1 MKALRISLIGL
12 AVLML
17 ISCTA
22 LDQGS
27 NLSDEELV
35 ATAVARI
42 QEEMNATQAALLSE
56 QGESDPSVVESTSD
70 SQPAAEEEMPP
81 AIPGLDPIDVIY
93 LADSYGFDCNSPEL
107 KEKHLIWSCFLE
119 LDDSQ
124 YQIKLWGRNLETVDM
139 IEVAAFYYDLD
150 VTDYSDL
157 SSLLFGEIARIPFS
171 GSIALEAE
179 NWVSDAIL
187 LLQSVGD
194 ERVSTFQGVR
204 YYLYTLPSMHVME
217 VGSLQ

>member
-17 ISCTA
+17 ISCA
-22 LDQGS
+22 VLDKGN

-35 ATAVARI
+35 AIAAARI
-42 QEEMNATQAALLSE
+42 QEEMNATQAALSSE
-56 QGESDPSVVESTSD
+56 QGQSDPSVAESNSD
-70 SQPAAEEEMPP
+70 SQPLAEESVPP
-81 AIPGLDPIDVIY
+81 TIPGLDPIDVIY
-93 LADSYGFDCNSPEL
+93 LADDYGFECNSPEF
-107 KEKHLIWSCFLE
+107 KEEHLIWSCFLE
-119 LDDSQ
+119 LDESQ
-124 YQIKLWGRNLETVDM
+124 YQVKLWGRTLETVDM

-179 NWVSDAIL
+179 KWVSDAIL
-187 LLQSVGD
+187 LLQSVGE
-194 ERVSTFQGVR
+194 ERVNTFQGVR

-217 VGSLQ
+217 VGSLR